1 MSDVIQDFYDQRP
14 YPFFDHQRLK
24 NSKVP
29 AQKAAA
35 AIHHGFGGIVPSDK
49 KLRILIAGGGSGMG
63 LVLLGLGF
71 TALGIDAD
79 FTYLDI
85 SETSRKTAESRA
97 NAVGLT
103 EVKYLTG
110 NIEKLS
116 DLPAGQYDY
125 IDFVGV
131 LNHVA
136 NPQGCLEALSHALA
150 DDGTIACMAYG
161 RTGRTGIY
169 EFQKMV
175 FQLLGPEPDIT
186 IARSILEALPE
197 NNWLRKNPLY
207 EHLLEADDTEFADAL
222 LNPRDR
228 AFNTSDLQELF
239 TGAGLAHLRFT
250 PPMFYDPAAILK
262 NEESVRAA
270 KALPSSDQRLIAE
283 LLLGDLNKHFLYA
296 SKQELLSAYETAI
309 SSPEALIC
317 LNTKLKLPDNTGA
330 DQNEAV
336 HVKIAVE
343 FDGRKRNISTHL
355 SATEVELVRRL
366 GKPVSMFA
374 LKDGFS
380 PSDFAKAFERLY
392 RMLTAMDMLHVVHR
406 A

>member
-24 NSKVP
+24 NSKAP

-250 PPMFYDPAAILK
+250 PPMFYD
-262 NEESVRAA
+262 
-270 KALPSSDQRLIAE
+270 
-283 LLLGDLNKHFLYA
+283 KHFLYA

-380 PSDFAKAFERLY
+380 PSDFAKAFERHY
-392 RMLTAMDMLHVVHR
+392 RMLTAMDMMHVVHR